1 MSRLASRAPRPSTV
15 TAGILLAGLA
25 ACSFA
30 SAGYV
35 ASQLVSGGVSGMTV
49 AFYESLFGL
58 ALLFAVNMRALSRG
72 AQPPQNGIL
81 WGLAAGVAY
90 AFAIGAF
97 YTSLERIPFSV
108 AAPITGAV
116 PLASY
121 AFVLLLLRGT
131 ERITRRAALG
141 AALVVAGVAMVGVS
155 A

>member
-1 MSRLASRAPRPSTV
+1 MNRLTAHALRPSVV
-15 TAGILLAGLA
+15 TSGVLLAGLA
-25 ACSFA
+25 GCSFA

-35 ASQLVSGGVSGMTV
+35 ASQLVGGGASGVVV
-49 AFYESLFGL
+49 AFYESVFGL
-58 ALLFAVNMRALSRG
+58 VLLFAVNARALSRG
-72 AQPPQNGIL
+72 AQPPRSGVL

-90 AFAIGAF
+90 AFAVGAF

-108 AAPITGAV
+108 AAPITGSV

-131 ERITRRAALG
+131 ERVTRRAALG

>member
-1 MSRLASRAPRPSTV
+1 MNRLAARSPRVSV
-15 TAGILLAGLA
+15 AMSGVLLAALA
-25 ACSFA
+25 GCSFA

-35 ASQLVSGGVSGMTV
+35 ASQLVGGGASGVVV

-72 AQPPQNGIL
+72 ARPPRNGVL

-108 AAPITGAV
+108 AAPITGSV

-131 ERITRRAALG
+131 ERVTPRAALG